1 MRRPS
6 SASCTDDAETAIRSR
21 EDWNRPAKAVNT
33 TKRRHLS
40 RAALDYLKR
49 IHHPEVKRAVLFG
62 SLARGDHGSRSD
74 ADILLVLSESPYDR
88 FFDRIPDFLPYFSD
102 SDVPVDLF
110 PYTEVE
116 IERMESSGNMLV
128 RRAMAEGIVID

>member
-1 MRRPS
+1 MDRDHVFGELDRSLRRMFK
-6 SASCTDDAETAIRSR
+6 D
-21 EDWNRPAKAVNT
+21 
-33 TKRRHLS
+33 
-40 RAALDYLKR
+40 
-49 IHHPEVKRAVLFG
+49 HPEVKRAVLFG

-74 ADILLVLSESPYDR
+74 ADILLVLSDSPHER

-116 IERMESSGNMLV
+116 IERMESNGNMLV